1 MEKFWYLKHINLYQQ
16 LNEVEIASLNRV
28 SRNWYI
34 NRYEEVQSGLDTV
47 YIVKSG
53 KVKLCKPPE
62 ENETDWVEKM
72 TVATV
77 EEGEIFGF
85 LGPNGAGK
93 STTMMILTTLLKPT
107 SGSALVGGYDV
118 MSDAKK
124 VREKIGYVQQEISVD
139 EFLTG
144 RENLYLHARINQIP
158 SNLIKSRIDDVLEL
172 VELGEKKDQ
181 ATLTYSG
188 GMRKRLDIANGLL
201 SRPSVL
207 FLDEPTVG
215 LDIQTRRKIWGYIKK
230 IQKDFGMT
238 IFISTHYMEEADS
251 LCDRIGII
259 DHGKIQVIDTP
270 KSMKSA
276 IGNEII
282 SFNLV
287 DGKANQNTLIEQ
299 INEIEF
305 VKEVKNK
312 QDLITVFSTKSN
324 EVIPKIFQ
332 ESAKL
337 EMRIRSLTLKQPTLD
352 DVFISYTGHDLRD
365 ETENKKYS
373 RRKEFN
379 LNRRKG
385 L

>member
-1 MEKFWYLKHINLYQQ
+1 MHAIEVDSLTKKFGDFNAIDN
-16 LNEVEIASLNRV
+16 ISF
-28 SRNWYI
+28 
-34 NRYEEVQSGLDTV
+34 D
-47 YIVKSG
+47 
-53 KVKLCKPPE
+53 
-62 ENETDWVEKM
+62 
-72 TVATV
+72 V

-93 STTMMILTTLLKPT
+93 STTMMILTTLLKPS
-107 SGSALVGGYDV
+107 SGKVLVGGYDI

-144 RENLYLHARINQIP
+144 RENLYLHARINHIP

-172 VELGEKKDQ
+172 VELGEKQDH

-215 LDIQTRRKIWGYIKK
+215 LDIQTRRKIWSYIKK
-230 IQKDFGMT
+230 IRKDFGMT
-238 IFISTHYMEEADS
+238 VFISTHYMEEADE
-251 LCDRIGII
+251 LCGRIGII
-259 DHGKIQVIDTP
+259 DFGKIQVIDTP
-270 KSMKSA
+270 KSMKRA

-287 DGKANQNTLIEQ
+287 DGKANQDTLIDQ
-299 INEIEF
+299 INDIEF

-312 QDLITVFSTKSN
+312 QDLITVFSTNSN

-332 ESAKL
+332 ASTNLNMK
-337 EMRIRSLTLKQPTLD
+337 INSLTLKQPTLD

>member
-1 MEKFWYLKHINLYQQ
+1 MD
-16 LNEVEIASLNRV
+16 SLTKEFGDFKAV
-28 SRNWYI
+28 DGISF
-34 NRYEEVQSGLDTV
+34 
-47 YIVKSG
+47 K
-53 KVKLCKPPE
+53 
-62 ENETDWVEKM
+62 
-72 TVATV
+72 V

-107 SGSALVGGYDV
+107 SGRALVGGYDV

-158 SNLIKSRIDDVLEL
+158 RNLIKSRIDDVLEL

-181 ATLTYSG
+181 ASLTYSG

-230 IQKDFGMT
+230 IRKDFGMT
-238 IFISTHYMEEADS
+238 VFISTHYMEEADN

-259 DHGKIQVIDTP
+259 DHGKIQVIDKP
-270 KSMKSA
+270 KLMKSR

-287 DGKANQNTLIEQ
+287 GGKENQDTLIDQ
-299 INEIEF
+299 ISNIEF
-305 VKEVKNK
+305 VKEIKNK
-312 QDLITVFSTKSN
+312 QDFITVFSTKSN

-332 ESAKL
+332 VSASL
-337 EMRIRSLTLKQPTLD
+337 GIRISSLTLKQPTLD

-365 ETENKKYS
+365 EIENKKYN

>member
-1 MEKFWYLKHINLYQQ
+1 LNAIDVNSLTKKFGSSKAVDNI
-16 LNEVEIASLNRV
+16 SF
-28 SRNWYI
+28 
-34 NRYEEVQSGLDTV
+34 
-47 YIVKSG
+47 
-53 KVKLCKPPE
+53 
-62 ENETDWVEKM
+62 
-72 TVATV
+72 TV

-107 SGSALVGGYDV
+107 SGHALVGGYNV
-118 MSDAKK
+118 VSEAKK
-124 VREKIGYVQQEISVD
+124 VREKIGFVQQEISVD

-158 SNLIKSRIDDVLEL
+158 RNLIKSRIDDVLEL
-172 VELGEKKDQ
+172 VELGEKQDE

-201 SRPSVL
+201 SRPAVL

-215 LDIQTRRKIWGYIKK
+215 LDIQTRRKIWGYIRK
-230 IQKDFGMT
+230 ICKDFGMT
-238 IFISTHYMEEADS
+238 IFISTHYMEEADG

-259 DHGKIQVIDTP
+259 DFGKIQVIDKP

-287 DGKANQNTLIEQ
+287 DGKANQDTLIDQ
-299 INEIEF
+299 ISKIEF

-312 QDLITVFSTKSN
+312 QNLITVFSTKSN

-332 ESAKL
+332 ASTNL
-337 EMRIRSLTLKQPTLD
+337 EMRINSLTLKQPTLD

-379 LNRRKG
+379 LNRRRG
-385 L
+385 I

>member
-1 MEKFWYLKHINLYQQ
+1 MHAIEVDSLTKKFGDFKAIDN
-16 LNEVEIASLNRV
+16 ISF
-28 SRNWYI
+28 
-34 NRYEEVQSGLDTV
+34 D
-47 YIVKSG
+47 
-53 KVKLCKPPE
+53 
-62 ENETDWVEKM
+62 
-72 TVATV
+72 V

-93 STTMMILTTLLKPT
+93 STTMMILTTLLKPS
-107 SGSALVGGYDV
+107 SGKVLVGGYDI

-158 SNLIKSRIDDVLEL
+158 SNMIKSRIDDVLEL
-172 VELGEKKDQ
+172 VELGEKQDH

-230 IQKDFGMT
+230 IRNDFGMT
-238 IFISTHYMEEADS
+238 VFISTHYMEEADD

-259 DHGKIQVIDTP
+259 DFGKIQVIDTP
-270 KSMKSA
+270 KSMKRA

-287 DGKANQNTLIEQ
+287 DGKANQDTLIDQ
-299 INEIEF
+299 INNIEF

-312 QDLITVFSTKSN
+312 QDSITVFSTNSN

-332 ESAKL
+332 ASTNLNMK
-337 EMRIRSLTLKQPTLD
+337 INSLTLKQPTLD

>member
-1 MEKFWYLKHINLYQQ
+1 LHAIEVDSLTKKFGDFKAIDN
-16 LNEVEIASLNRV
+16 ISF
-28 SRNWYI
+28 
-34 NRYEEVQSGLDTV
+34 D
-47 YIVKSG
+47 
-53 KVKLCKPPE
+53 
-62 ENETDWVEKM
+62 
-72 TVATV
+72 V

-93 STTMMILTTLLKPT
+93 STTMMILTTLLKPS
-107 SGSALVGGYDV
+107 SGKVLVGGHDIL
-118 MSDAKK
+118 SDAKK

-144 RENLYLHARINQIP
+144 RENLYLHARINHIP

-172 VELGEKKDQ
+172 EELGEKQDH

-215 LDIQTRRKIWGYIKK
+215 LDIQTRRKIWSYIKK
-230 IQKDFGMT
+230 IRKDFGMT
-238 IFISTHYMEEADS
+238 VFISTHYMEEADE
-251 LCDRIGII
+251 LCSRIGII
-259 DHGKIQVIDTP
+259 DFGKIQVIDTP
-270 KSMKSA
+270 KAMKRA

-287 DGKANQNTLIEQ
+287 DGKANQDTLIDQ
-299 INEIEF
+299 INNIEF

-312 QDLITVFSTKSN
+312 QDLITVFSTNSN

-332 ESAKL
+332 ASTNLNMK
-337 EMRIRSLTLKQPTLD
+337 INSLTLKQPTLD

>member
-1 MEKFWYLKHINLYQQ
+1 MDAIKVDSLTKKFGDFKAIDNISF
-16 LNEVEIASLNRV
+16 N
-28 SRNWYI
+28 
-34 NRYEEVQSGLDTV
+34 
-47 YIVKSG
+47 
-53 KVKLCKPPE
+53 
-62 ENETDWVEKM
+62 
-72 TVATV
+72 V

-93 STTMMILTTLLKPT
+93 STTMMILTTLLKPS
-107 SGSALVGGYDV
+107 SGNVLVGGYDIL
-118 MSDAKK
+118 SDAKK

-172 VELGEKKDQ
+172 VELGEKQDQ

-230 IQKDFGMT
+230 IRKDFGMT
-238 IFISTHYMEEADS
+238 IFISTHYMEEADD
-251 LCDRIGII
+251 LCGRIGII
-259 DHGKIQVIDTP
+259 DFGKIQVIDTP

-287 DGKANQNTLIEQ
+287 DGKANQDTLIDQ
-299 INEIEF
+299 INNIEF

-312 QDLITVFSTKSN
+312 QGLITVFSTKSN

-332 ESAKL
+332 ASTNLNMK
-337 EMRIRSLTLKQPTLD
+337 INSLTLKQPTLD

>member
-1 MEKFWYLKHINLYQQ
+1 LLNAIEVNSLTKKFGDFKAVDNISFN
-16 LNEVEIASLNRV
+16 
-28 SRNWYI
+28 
-34 NRYEEVQSGLDTV
+34 
-47 YIVKSG
+47 
-53 KVKLCKPPE
+53 
-62 ENETDWVEKM
+62 
-72 TVATV
+72 V

-107 SGSALVGGYDV
+107 SGHALVGGHNV
-118 MSDAKK
+118 VSDAKK

-158 SNLIKSRIDDVLEL
+158 KNLIKSRIDEVLEL
-172 VELGEKKDQ
+172 VELGEKQDD

-188 GMRKRLDIANGLL
+188 GMRKRIDIANGLL
-201 SRPSVL
+201 SRPAVL

-215 LDIQTRRKIWGYIKK
+215 LDIQTRRKIWGYIRK
-230 IQKDFGMT
+230 IRKDFGMT
-238 IFISTHYMEEADS
+238 IFISTHYMEEADN

-259 DHGKIQVIDTP
+259 DFGKIQIIDAP

-287 DGKANQNTLIEQ
+287 DGKASQDTLIEQ
-299 INEIEF
+299 ISKIEF

-332 ESAKL
+332 ISTNL
-337 EMRIRSLTLKQPTLD
+337 EMKINSLTLKQPTLD

-365 ETENKKYS
+365 DTVNQKYS

>member
-1 MEKFWYLKHINLYQQ
+1 LEAIKVDSLTKEFGGFKAVDNISFQ
-16 LNEVEIASLNRV
+16 VE
-28 SRNWYI
+28 
-34 NRYEEVQSGLDTV
+34 D
-47 YIVKSG
+47 
-53 KVKLCKPPE
+53 
-62 ENETDWVEKM
+62 
-72 TVATV
+72 
-77 EEGEIFGF
+77 GEIFGF

-107 SGSALVGGYDV
+107 SGSAFVGGYDV

-201 SRPSVL
+201 SRPAVL

-230 IQKDFGMT
+230 IRKDFGMT
-238 IFISTHYMEEADS
+238 IFISTHYMEEADN

-287 DGKANQNTLIEQ
+287 DGKASQDALIEQ
-299 INEIEF
+299 INKIEF
-305 VKEVKNK
+305 VKEVQNK

-332 ESAKL
+332 ESTNL
-337 EMRIRSLTLKQPTLD
+337 DMRISSLTLKQPTLD

>member
-1 MEKFWYLKHINLYQQ
+1 MDLLTKEFGDFKAVNGISFK
-16 LNEVEIASLNRV
+16 
-28 SRNWYI
+28 
-34 NRYEEVQSGLDTV
+34 
-47 YIVKSG
+47 
-53 KVKLCKPPE
+53 
-62 ENETDWVEKM
+62 
-72 TVATV
+72 V

-107 SGSALVGGYDV
+107 SGRALVGGYDV

-158 SNLIKSRIDDVLEL
+158 RNLIKSRIDDVLEL

-181 ATLTYSG
+181 ASLTYSG

-230 IQKDFGMT
+230 IRKDFGMT
-238 IFISTHYMEEADS
+238 VFISTHYMEEADN

-259 DHGKIQVIDTP
+259 DHGKIQVIGAP

-287 DGKANQNTLIEQ
+287 DGKAGQDVLIEQ
-299 INEIEF
+299 IDKIEF
-305 VKEVKNK
+305 VKEVKNE
-312 QDLITVFSTKSN
+312 QGLITVFSTKSN
-324 EVIPKIFQ
+324 EVIPKIFHI
-332 ESAKL
+332 SANL
-337 EMRIRSLTLKQPTLD
+337 EMKIRSLTLKQPTLD

>member
-1 MEKFWYLKHINLYQQ
+1 MEAI
-16 LNEVEIASLNRV
+16 EVDSLTKEFGDFKAVDNI
-28 SRNWYI
+28 SF
-34 NRYEEVQSGLDTV
+34 
-47 YIVKSG
+47 K
-53 KVKLCKPPE
+53 
-62 ENETDWVEKM
+62 
-72 TVATV
+72 V
-77 EEGEIFGF
+77 EEGGIFGF

-144 RENLYLHARINQIP
+144 RENLYLHARLNQIP
-158 SNLIKSRIDDVLEL
+158 NNLIKSRIDEVLEL
-172 VELGEKKDQ
+172 VELGEKQDD
-181 ATLTYSG
+181 AALTYSG

-201 SRPSVL
+201 SRPAVL

-215 LDIQTRRKIWGYIKK
+215 LDIQTRRKIWGYIRK
-230 IQKDFGMT
+230 IRKDFGMT
-238 IFISTHYMEEADS
+238 IFISTHYMEEADN

-259 DHGKIQVIDTP
+259 DYGKIQVIDKP

-287 DGKANQNTLIEQ
+287 DGKANQDTLIDQ
-299 INEIEF
+299 ISKIEF

-312 QDLITVFSTKSN
+312 EGLITVFSTKSN

-332 ESAKL
+332 ASTDL

-352 DVFISYTGHDLRD
+352 DVFISHTGHDLRD

-379 LNRRKG
+379 LNRRRG

>member
-1 MEKFWYLKHINLYQQ
+1 
-16 LNEVEIASLNRV
+16 LNAIEVNSLTKQFGSSKAVDNI
-28 SRNWYI
+28 SFA
-34 NRYEEVQSGLDTV
+34 
-47 YIVKSG
+47 VK
-53 KVKLCKPPE
+53 
-62 ENETDWVEKM
+62 
-72 TVATV
+72 
-77 EEGEIFGF
+77 EGEIFGF

-107 SGSALVGGYDV
+107 SGEALVGGYNV
-118 MSDAKK
+118 VSEAKK

-158 SNLIKSRIDDVLEL
+158 NNLIKSRIDDVLEL

-215 LDIQTRRKIWGYIKK
+215 LDIQTRRKIWSYIKK
-230 IQKDFGMT
+230 IRKDFGMT
-238 IFISTHYMEEADS
+238 IFISTHYMEEADN

-287 DGKANQNTLIEQ
+287 DGKGGQDALIDQ
-299 INEIEF
+299 ISKIEF

-332 ESAKL
+332 ASTNL
-337 EMRIRSLTLKQPTLD
+337 EMRINSLTLKQPTLD

-373 RRKEFN
+373 KRKEFN
-379 LNRRKG
+379 LNRRRG
-385 L
+385 I

>member
-1 MEKFWYLKHINLYQQ
+1 MD
-16 LNEVEIASLNRV
+16 SLTKEFGNFRAV
-28 SRNWYI
+28 DNISF
-34 NRYEEVQSGLDTV
+34 Q
-47 YIVKSG
+47 
-53 KVKLCKPPE
+53 
-62 ENETDWVEKM
+62 
-72 TVATV
+72 V

-118 MSDAKK
+118 ISDAKK

-230 IQKDFGMT
+230 IRKDFGMT
-238 IFISTHYMEEADS
+238 IFISTHYMEEADN

-287 DGKANQNTLIEQ
+287 DGKASQDTLIEQ
-299 INEIEF
+299 INKIEF

-332 ESAKL
+332 ESTNL
-337 EMRIRSLTLKQPTLD
+337 EMRINSLTLKQPTLD

>member
-1 MEKFWYLKHINLYQQ
+1 MNAIDVNSLTKKFGSSKAVDNI
-16 LNEVEIASLNRV
+16 SF
-28 SRNWYI
+28 
-34 NRYEEVQSGLDTV
+34 
-47 YIVKSG
+47 
-53 KVKLCKPPE
+53 
-62 ENETDWVEKM
+62 
-72 TVATV
+72 TV

-107 SGSALVGGYDV
+107 SGHALVGGYNV
-118 MSDAKK
+118 VSEAKK
-124 VREKIGYVQQEISVD
+124 VREKIGFVQQEISVD

-158 SNLIKSRIDDVLEL
+158 RNLIKSRIDDVLEL
-172 VELGEKKDQ
+172 VELGEKQDD

-201 SRPSVL
+201 SRPAVL

-215 LDIQTRRKIWGYIKK
+215 LDIQTRRKIWGYIRK
-230 IQKDFGMT
+230 ICKDFGMT
-238 IFISTHYMEEADS
+238 IFISTHYMEEADG

-259 DHGKIQVIDTP
+259 DFGKIQVIDKP

-287 DGKANQNTLIEQ
+287 DGKANQDTLIDQ
-299 INEIEF
+299 ISKIEF

-312 QDLITVFSTKSN
+312 QNLITVFSTKSN

-332 ESAKL
+332 ASTNL
-337 EMRIRSLTLKQPTLD
+337 EMRINSLTLKQPTLD

-379 LNRRKG
+379 LNRRRG

>member
-1 MEKFWYLKHINLYQQ
+1 MHAIEVDSLTKKFGDFKAIDN
-16 LNEVEIASLNRV
+16 ISF
-28 SRNWYI
+28 
-34 NRYEEVQSGLDTV
+34 D
-47 YIVKSG
+47 
-53 KVKLCKPPE
+53 
-62 ENETDWVEKM
+62 
-72 TVATV
+72 V

-93 STTMMILTTLLKPT
+93 STTMMILTTLLKPS
-107 SGSALVGGYDV
+107 SGKVLVGGYDI

-158 SNLIKSRIDDVLEL
+158 SNMIKSRIDDVLEL
-172 VELGEKKDQ
+172 VELGEKQDH

-230 IQKDFGMT
+230 IRKDFGMT
-238 IFISTHYMEEADS
+238 VFISTHYMEEADE
-251 LCDRIGII
+251 LCGRIGII
-259 DHGKIQVIDTP
+259 DFGKIQVIDTP

-287 DGKANQNTLIEQ
+287 DGKANQDTLIDQ
-299 INEIEF
+299 INNIEF

-312 QDLITVFSTKSN
+312 QDSITVFSTNSN

-332 ESAKL
+332 ASTNLNMK
-337 EMRIRSLTLKQPTLD
+337 INSLTLKQPTLD

>member
-1 MEKFWYLKHINLYQQ
+1 MNAIEVNSLTKKFGDFKAVDNISFN
-16 LNEVEIASLNRV
+16 
-28 SRNWYI
+28 
-34 NRYEEVQSGLDTV
+34 
-47 YIVKSG
+47 
-53 KVKLCKPPE
+53 
-62 ENETDWVEKM
+62 
-72 TVATV
+72 V

-107 SGSALVGGYDV
+107 SGHALVGGHNV
-118 MSDAKK
+118 VSDAKK

-158 SNLIKSRIDDVLEL
+158 KNLIKSRIDEVLEL
-172 VELGEKKDQ
+172 VELGEKQDD

-188 GMRKRLDIANGLL
+188 GMRKRIDIANGLL
-201 SRPSVL
+201 SRPAVL

-215 LDIQTRRKIWGYIKK
+215 LDIQTRRKIWGYIRK
-230 IQKDFGMT
+230 IRKDFGMT
-238 IFISTHYMEEADS
+238 IFISTHYMEEADN

-259 DHGKIQVIDTP
+259 DFGKIQIIDAP

-287 DGKANQNTLIEQ
+287 DGKASQDTLIEQ
-299 INEIEF
+299 ISKIEF

-332 ESAKL
+332 ISTNL
-337 EMRIRSLTLKQPTLD
+337 EMRINSLTLKQPTLD

>member
-1 MEKFWYLKHINLYQQ
+1 MD
-16 LNEVEIASLNRV
+16 SLTKEFGNFRAV
-28 SRNWYI
+28 DNISF
-34 NRYEEVQSGLDTV
+34 Q
-47 YIVKSG
+47 
-53 KVKLCKPPE
+53 
-62 ENETDWVEKM
+62 
-72 TVATV
+72 V

-230 IQKDFGMT
+230 ILKDFGMT

-373 RRKEFN
+373 RRKELN
-379 LNRRKG
+379 LNRTKG

>member
-1 MEKFWYLKHINLYQQ
+1 MDSLTKKFGDFKAVDGI
-16 LNEVEIASLNRV
+16 SF
-28 SRNWYI
+28 
-34 NRYEEVQSGLDTV
+34 
-47 YIVKSG
+47 K
-53 KVKLCKPPE
+53 
-62 ENETDWVEKM
+62 
-72 TVATV
+72 V

-107 SGSALVGGYDV
+107 SGRALVGGYDV
-118 MSDAKK
+118 RSDAKK

-158 SNLIKSRIDDVLEL
+158 RNLIKSRIDDVLEL

-230 IQKDFGMT
+230 IRKDFGMT
-238 IFISTHYMEEADS
+238 IFISTHYMEEADN

-287 DGKANQNTLIEQ
+287 DGKASQDTLIEQ
-299 INEIEF
+299 ISKIEF

-332 ESAKL
+332 ISTNL
-337 EMRIRSLTLKQPTLD
+337 EMRINSLTLKQPTLD

>member
-1 MEKFWYLKHINLYQQ
+1 MKAI
-16 LNEVEIASLNRV
+16 EVDSLTKEFGDFKAV
-28 SRNWYI
+28 DDISF
-34 NRYEEVQSGLDTV
+34 Q
-47 YIVKSG
+47 
-53 KVKLCKPPE
+53 
-62 ENETDWVEKM
+62 
-72 TVATV
+72 V

-107 SGSALVGGYDV
+107 SGNVLVGGYDV
-118 MSDAKK
+118 MLNAKK

-181 ATLTYSG
+181 AALTYSG

-230 IQKDFGMT
+230 IRKDFGMT
-238 IFISTHYMEEADS
+238 IFISTHYMEEADK

-259 DHGKIQVIDTP
+259 DHGKIQIVDTP

-287 DGKANQNTLIEQ
+287 DGKANQDALIEQ
-299 INEIEF
+299 INKIEF
-305 VKEVKNK
+305 VKEVKIK

-324 EVIPKIFQ
+324 EVIPNIFQ
-332 ESAKL
+332 ESINL
-337 EMRIRSLTLKQPTLD
+337 EMKIKSLTLKQPTLD

-365 ETENKKYS
+365 ENENQKFS

-379 LNRRKG
+379 LNRRRG

>member
-1 MEKFWYLKHINLYQQ
+1 
-16 LNEVEIASLNRV
+16 VDSLTKEFGGFKAIDGI
-28 SRNWYI
+28 SF
-34 NRYEEVQSGLDTV
+34 
-47 YIVKSG
+47 K
-53 KVKLCKPPE
+53 
-62 ENETDWVEKM
+62 
-72 TVATV
+72 V

-107 SGSALVGGYDV
+107 SGRALVGGYDV

-158 SNLIKSRIDDVLEL
+158 RNLIKSRIDDVLEL
-172 VELGEKKDQ
+172 VELGEKQDD
-181 ATLTYSG
+181 ASLTYSG

-230 IQKDFGMT
+230 IRKDFGMT
-238 IFISTHYMEEADS
+238 VFISTHYMEEADN

-287 DGKANQNTLIEQ
+287 DGQANQDAIIDQ
-299 INEIEF
+299 IGKIEF

-312 QDLITVFSTKSN
+312 EGLITVFSTKSN

-332 ESAKL
+332 ESANLDMK
-337 EMRIRSLTLKQPTLD
+337 IRSLTLKQPTLD

-365 ETENKKYS
+365 NTENKKYS

>member
-1 MEKFWYLKHINLYQQ
+1 LHAIEVNSLIKKFGDFKAVDNI
-16 LNEVEIASLNRV
+16 S
-28 SRNWYI
+28 
-34 NRYEEVQSGLDTV
+34 VQ
-47 YIVKSG
+47 
-53 KVKLCKPPE
+53 
-62 ENETDWVEKM
+62 
-72 TVATV
+72 V

-107 SGSALVGGYDV
+107 SGNVFVGGYDV
-118 MSDAKK
+118 MLNAKK

-230 IQKDFGMT
+230 IRKDFGMT
-238 IFISTHYMEEADS
+238 IFISTHYMEEADK

-259 DHGKIQVIDTP
+259 DHGKIQVVDTP

-287 DGKANQNTLIEQ
+287 DGKANQDALIEQ
-299 INEIEF
+299 INKIEF
-305 VKEVKNK
+305 VKEVKIK

-332 ESAKL
+332 ESINL
-337 EMRIRSLTLKQPTLD
+337 EMRISSLTLKQPTLD

-365 ETENKKYS
+365 ENENQKFS

-379 LNRRKG
+379 LNRRRG

>member
-1 MEKFWYLKHINLYQQ
+1 MLAIEVNSLIKKFGDFKAVDDI
-16 LNEVEIASLNRV
+16 S
-28 SRNWYI
+28 
-34 NRYEEVQSGLDTV
+34 VQ
-47 YIVKSG
+47 
-53 KVKLCKPPE
+53 
-62 ENETDWVEKM
+62 
-72 TVATV
+72 V

-107 SGSALVGGYDV
+107 SGNVLVGGYDV
-118 MSDAKK
+118 MLNAKK

-181 ATLTYSG
+181 AALTYSG

-230 IQKDFGMT
+230 IRKDFGMT
-238 IFISTHYMEEADS
+238 IFISTHYMEEADK

-259 DHGKIQVIDTP
+259 DHGKIQIVDTP

-287 DGKANQNTLIEQ
+287 DGKANQDALIER
-299 INEIEF
+299 INKIEF
-305 VKEVKNK
+305 VKEVKIK

-332 ESAKL
+332 ESINL
-337 EMRIRSLTLKQPTLD
+337 EMKIRSLTLKQPTLD

-365 ETENKKYS
+365 ENENQKFS

-379 LNRRKG
+379 LNRRRG

>member
-1 MEKFWYLKHINLYQQ
+1 MHAIEVDSLTKKFGDFKAIDN
-16 LNEVEIASLNRV
+16 ISF
-28 SRNWYI
+28 
-34 NRYEEVQSGLDTV
+34 D
-47 YIVKSG
+47 
-53 KVKLCKPPE
+53 
-62 ENETDWVEKM
+62 
-72 TVATV
+72 V

-93 STTMMILTTLLKPT
+93 STTMMILTTLLKPS
-107 SGSALVGGYDV
+107 SGKVLVGGYDIL
-118 MSDAKK
+118 SDAKK

-172 VELGEKKDQ
+172 VELGEKQDH

-215 LDIQTRRKIWGYIKK
+215 LDIQTRRKIWSYIKK
-230 IQKDFGMT
+230 IRKDFGMT
-238 IFISTHYMEEADS
+238 VFISTHYMEEADE
-251 LCDRIGII
+251 LCGRIGII
-259 DHGKIQVIDTP
+259 DFGKIQVIDTP
-270 KSMKSA
+270 KSMKRA

-287 DGKANQNTLIEQ
+287 DGKSNQDTLIDQ
-299 INEIEF
+299 INNIEF

-312 QDLITVFSTKSN
+312 QDSITVFSTNSN

-332 ESAKL
+332 ASTNLNMK
-337 EMRIRSLTLKQPTLD
+337 INSLTLKQPTLD

>member
-1 MEKFWYLKHINLYQQ
+1 MNAIEVNSLTKKFGDFKAVDSISFN
-16 LNEVEIASLNRV
+16 
-28 SRNWYI
+28 
-34 NRYEEVQSGLDTV
+34 
-47 YIVKSG
+47 
-53 KVKLCKPPE
+53 
-62 ENETDWVEKM
+62 
-72 TVATV
+72 V

-107 SGSALVGGYDV
+107 SGHALVGGHNV
-118 MSDAKK
+118 VSDAKR

-144 RENLYLHARINQIP
+144 RENLYLHAKINQIP
-158 SNLIKSRIDDVLEL
+158 NNLIKSRIDEVLEL
-172 VELGEKKDQ
+172 VELGEKQDD

-188 GMRKRLDIANGLL
+188 GMRKRIDIANGLL
-201 SRPSVL
+201 SRPAVL

-215 LDIQTRRKIWGYIKK
+215 LDIQTRRKIWGYIRK
-230 IQKDFGMT
+230 IRKDFGMT
-238 IFISTHYMEEADS
+238 IFISTHYMEEADN

-259 DHGKIQVIDTP
+259 DFGKIQIIDAP

-287 DGKANQNTLIEQ
+287 DGKASQDTLIEQ
-299 INEIEF
+299 ISKIEF

-332 ESAKL
+332 ISTNL
-337 EMRIRSLTLKQPTLD
+337 EMKINSLTLKQPTLD

-365 ETENKKYS
+365 DTVNQKYS

>member
-1 MEKFWYLKHINLYQQ
+1 MLNAIEVNSLTKKFGDFKAVDNISFN
-16 LNEVEIASLNRV
+16 
-28 SRNWYI
+28 
-34 NRYEEVQSGLDTV
+34 
-47 YIVKSG
+47 
-53 KVKLCKPPE
+53 
-62 ENETDWVEKM
+62 
-72 TVATV
+72 V

-107 SGSALVGGYDV
+107 SGHALVGGHNV
-118 MSDAKK
+118 VSDAKK

-158 SNLIKSRIDDVLEL
+158 KNLIKSRIDEVLDL
-172 VELGEKKDQ
+172 VELGEKQDD

-201 SRPSVL
+201 SRPAVL

-215 LDIQTRRKIWGYIKK
+215 LDIQTRRKIWGYIRK
-230 IQKDFGMT
+230 IRKDFGMT
-238 IFISTHYMEEADS
+238 IFISTHYMEEADN

-259 DHGKIQVIDTP
+259 DFGKIQIIDAP

-287 DGKANQNTLIEQ
+287 DGKASQDTLIEQ
-299 INEIEF
+299 ISKIEF

-332 ESAKL
+332 ISTNL
-337 EMRIRSLTLKQPTLD
+337 EMKINSLTLKQPTLD

-365 ETENKKYS
+365 DTVNQKYS